1 MTDFSTPFGPQMK
14 PYQYPGV
21 PSGLPVDAYGNPVYP
36 NQPTYVSMIVNYGN
50 GPQTT
55 TVRNPQ
61 YNPNYGTGNINNN
74 ITSTVI
80 PPSYQITFDTI
91 GQTIYRSIGHCRLP
105 LRMIWAQGIVASG
118 STTTSPT
125 LTFAAALCAPIDP
138 TEEGQV
144 AVIFQGSNAIY
155 DPDQGGI
162 IAPDGLSVEDAAALA
177 NSLNNAVVY
186 PGDEAQQPAPLIVAD
201 KGANL
206 TNAFRGLRYIIF
218 PLFPLK
224 ISMGTGLSV
233 QWQRTNDIPS
243 KTAYTPAAVEF
254 AAGTG

>member
-1 MTDFSTPFGPQMK
+1 MAGNAF
-14 PYQYPGV
+14 YPGV
-21 PSGLPVDAYGNPVYP
+21 PAGLPIDAYGNAVYP
-36 NQPTYVSMIVNYGN
+36 WQPTFTQTIVNYGF
-50 GPQTT
+50 GPQVT

-61 YNPNYGTGNINNN
+61 FDPNASPSNPLGTVPSG
-74 ITSTVI
+74 T
-80 PPSYQITFDTI
+80 PPSYQVTFDTI

-105 LRMIWAQGIVASG
+105 LRMIWAQGIVHSG
-118 STTTSPT
+118 DTTVSPT

-138 TEEGQV
+138 QEEGQV
-144 AVIFQGSNAIY
+144 AVIFSGSTAIY

-186 PGDEAQQPAPLIVAD
+186 PGDEAQLPAPLIVAD
-201 KGANL
+201 KGTTV

-218 PLFPLK
+218 PLFPLTV
-224 ISMGTGLSV
+224 STGSGLAV
-233 QWQRTNDIPS
+233 QWTRTNDLS